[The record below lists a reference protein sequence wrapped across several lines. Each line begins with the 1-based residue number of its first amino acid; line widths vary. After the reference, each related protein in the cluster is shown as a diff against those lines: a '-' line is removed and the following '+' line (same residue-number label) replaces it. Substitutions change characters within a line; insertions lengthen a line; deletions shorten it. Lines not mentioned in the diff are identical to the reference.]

1 MLSETKKVEKKKLE
15 MTRDA
20 FFGGEKKK
28 KISLE
33 VNILI
38 HFSMEAWKP
47 CFGCDP
53 V

>member
-1 MLSETKKVEKKKLE
+1 MLSETRKVEKKKLE

-20 FFGGEKKK
+20 FFRGEKKEK
-28 KISLE
+28 NISRSKYT
-33 VNILI
+33 

-47 CFGCDP
+47 CFVCDP